1 MERITQLSLSC
12 VYNAFKMK
20 DLARRVYGNPLKTE
34 KYGEIFFKGLLS
46 NHFKAWTGGVNSQT
60 SKLSQPAV
68 RLFVVGSNAT
78 LINACRTM
86 PGTQQRDG

>member
-1 MERITQLSLSC
+1 METHS
-12 VYNAFKMK
+12 K
-20 DLARRVYGNPLKTE
+20 RRNME
-34 KYGEIFFKGLLS
+34 KYVSKDCGLLS
-46 NHFKAWTGGVNSQT
+46 NHLKAWTCAVNSQT

-86 PGTQQRDG
+86 PGTQRRDG